1 MLSGSLWSC
10 CPFNFRRRNA
20 FAFRFYKQP
29 HRKNKALVYFENH
42 TVKQELD
49 KGLLKPDLNM
59 NYTRLFYYW
68 ASFGQI

>member
-1 MLSGSLWSC
+1 MIKIISS
-10 CPFNFRRRNA
+10 PTE
-20 FAFRFYKQP
+20 
-29 HRKNKALVYFENH
+29 KNKALVYFENH